1 MVPYLN
7 IKGLV
12 TEKCESKNVTGSEK
26 LLEPICQAKLGP
38 SKVYKKYIAFFVPG
52 VCLEI
57 SRRYTGGCV
66 CREKGLK
73 TFLVQEGSLRG
84 FPCGK
89 QGHSALEVL

>member
-38 SKVYKKYIAFFVPG
+38 SKAG
-52 VCLEI
+52 V
-57 SRRYTGGCV
+57 
-66 CREKGLK
+66 
-73 TFLVQEGSLRG
+73 
-84 FPCGK
+84 
-89 QGHSALEVL
+89 